1 MGWVLAAAVQRS
13 GRLAPRWP
21 PTLGFNLVGV
31 LALFYA

>member
-13 GRLAPRWP
+13 GRLGPAVAAHM
-21 PTLGFNLVGV
+21 GFNLVGV